1 MHEKQIC
8 GARVMMATE
17 NLLDINVDT
26 LFEQYSV
33 SEIDQIHKNLKS
45 SIEEKKEEL
54 RMMVG

>member
-1 MHEKQIC
+1 MT
-8 GARVMMATE
+8 MATM
-17 NLLDINVDT
+17 NLLDINVDS

-33 SEIDQIHKNLKS
+33 GEIDQIHKKLKS